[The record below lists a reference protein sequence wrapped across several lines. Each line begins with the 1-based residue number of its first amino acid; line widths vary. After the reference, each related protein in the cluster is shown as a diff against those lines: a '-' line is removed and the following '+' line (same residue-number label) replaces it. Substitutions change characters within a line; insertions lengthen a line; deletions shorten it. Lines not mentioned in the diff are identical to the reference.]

1 MLAKAFRLRLRGSFT
16 YVRAHGAKFNER
28 ALSYVVLRGKG
39 KRVGFIV
46 SNKIGK
52 ATRRNLVKRR
62 MRAAAAELLGRI
74 GSGQMIFIARPGID
88 RLTYAEIKS
97 QMETLRHKADML
109 ASDI

>member
-1 MLAKAFRLRLRGSFT
+1 
-16 YVRAHGAKFNER
+16 
-28 ALSYVVLRGKG
+28 
-39 KRVGFIV
+39 
-46 SNKIGK
+46 
-52 ATRRNLVKRR
+52 

-97 QMETLRHKADML
+97 QMETLLHKADML